1 MQSQWESTRTTLLE
15 SFGTYR
21 FNTGLEKETF
31 SFIRAINKYAD
42 NRTPWKLAKSE
53 ETEDRKYSRHKFG
66 TMLEALRLASVAIA
80 PIMPGIH
87 SRIHEKLGVSDE
99 VDWKK
104 GLNWGNSLE
113 QKMVGEKT
121 ILFPRD

>member
-1 MQSQWESTRTTLLE
+1 
-15 SFGTYR
+15 
-21 FNTGLEKETF
+21 
-31 SFIRAINKYAD
+31 
-42 NRTPWKLAKSE
+42 
-53 ETEDRKYSRHKFG
+53 
-66 TMLEALRLASVAIA
+66 MLEALRLASVAIA

-113 QKMVGEKT
+113 QKWLEKKRYFFLA
-121 ILFPRD
+121 IK